1 MILKKVKK
9 LDISKSIKG
18 AAITVGCLSVH
29 KKKRKNNLNNE
40 EVLSGAWLVTLG
52 QTGKNQ

>member
-1 MILKKVKK
+1 MIWKKVKK